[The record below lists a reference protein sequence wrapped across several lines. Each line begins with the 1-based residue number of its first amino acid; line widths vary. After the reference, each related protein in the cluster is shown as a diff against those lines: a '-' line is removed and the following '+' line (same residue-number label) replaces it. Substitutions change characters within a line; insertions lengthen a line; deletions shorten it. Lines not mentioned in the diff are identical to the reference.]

1 MNPHLTQALVEQR
14 IADMRREA
22 AVSRLAAAAG
32 PASVVSGSGTLAR
45 RASRLVRSFGG
56 RRYRQV
62 ELVWP
67 DGVCSVVPAQP
78 DDRPRPLANT
88 RP

>member
-1 MNPHLTQALVEQR
+1 MNPNLTQALAQQR

-22 AVSRLAAAAG
+22 AANRLAAGAG
-32 PASVVSGSGTLAR
+32 RVHGATGSGTLLRNAG
-45 RASRLVRSFGG
+45 RLIRSLGG

-67 DGVCSVVPAQP
+67 DGVCSVVPAQS
-78 DDRPRPLANT
+78 DDRPRPFAGS
-88 RP
+88 RQ

>member
-1 MNPHLTQALVEQR
+1 MNPHLIQALAEQR
-14 IADMRREA
+14 IADLRREA
-22 AVSRLAAAAG
+22 AVSRLAAG
-32 PASVVSGSGTLAR
+32 PASVVAGSGTLAR
-45 RASRLVRSFGG
+45 RAGRLVRSLGG

-67 DGVCSVVPAQP
+67 DGVCSVVPAQS
-78 DDRPRPLANT
+78 DDRPRPLANS